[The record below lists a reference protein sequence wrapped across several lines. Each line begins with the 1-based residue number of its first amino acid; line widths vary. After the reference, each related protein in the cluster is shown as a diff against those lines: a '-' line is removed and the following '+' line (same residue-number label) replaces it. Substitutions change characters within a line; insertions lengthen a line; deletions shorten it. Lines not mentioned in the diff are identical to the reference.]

1 VFGSAEIANGAP
13 GPTNVDALHREILD
27 GMLRESTW
35 ETIGAQLSKS
45 ARDEMVLMWHKLDGA
60 CTIHALSMRTHDRS
74 LARLGAWFSHV
85 EGEDDHRYPFERH
98 DTPAR

>member
-60 CTIHALSMRTHDRS
+60 CTIHYPCVLMITAWPDS
-74 LARLGAWFSHV
+74 ARGLV
-85 EGEDDHRYPFERH
+85 MLKEKMII
-98 DTPAR
+98 TTL